1 MPSVFQSLQDMDE
14 QRVKM
19 IQVQTICY
27 EVDRIIA
34 HQTFLEFHAEVSS
47 NGAGRS
53 SYCWSMPRGYSKV
66 YRLNQWKRGKI
77 LFKKINHPPGFLW
90 MTQIKTRHVFAG
102 IWPLSPARIVMSSHI
117 FTFEIFFS
125 TSESRIYL
133 VISLPGASRIYR
145 VGKNVNYI

>member
-1 MPSVFQSLQDMDE
+1 MMPSVFQSLQDMDE

-27 EVDRIIA
+27 DVDRIIA

-66 YRLNQWKRGKI
+66 YRLNQWKRGETI
-77 LFKKINHPPGFLW
+77 LLKRPTMIHIFLLARPQW
-90 MTQIKTRHVFAG
+90 
-102 IWPLSPARIVMSSHI
+102 LSKLKMCLLASDHWAEGAWARILIPRHNCLRYFPPELSHASSCY
-117 FTFEIFFS
+117 F
-125 TSESRIYL
+125 L
-133 VISLPGASRIYR
+133 ISLQDFPRW
-145 VGKNVNYI
+145 

>member
-34 HQTFLEFHAEVSS
+34 HQTFLEFHEEVST

-53 SYCWSMPRGYSKV
+53 SHCWSMPRGYSEV
-66 YRLNQWKRGKI
+66 YRLNQ
-77 LFKKINHPPGFLW
+77 
-90 MTQIKTRHVFAG
+90 
-102 IWPLSPARIVMSSHI
+102 
-117 FTFEIFFS
+117 
-125 TSESRIYL
+125 
-133 VISLPGASRIYR
+133 
-145 VGKNVNYI
+145 